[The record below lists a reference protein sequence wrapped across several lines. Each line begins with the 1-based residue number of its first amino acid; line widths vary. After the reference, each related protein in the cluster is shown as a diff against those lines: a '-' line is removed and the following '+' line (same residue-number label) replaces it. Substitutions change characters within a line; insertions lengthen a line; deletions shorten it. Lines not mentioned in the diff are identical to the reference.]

1 VGQGRGAA
9 GALADRRG
17 DYRGGVLLYAG
28 SSTFG
33 LGNARDLAVPL
44 ARLWDM

>member
-1 VGQGRGAA
+1 
-9 GALADRRG
+9 LAEQCG
-17 DYRGGVLLYAG
+17 SDYRGGVVLYAG